1 MELNPAERR
10 ASLWNDGSLYLALG
24 GWAVIL
30 SALTSFLF
38 AIFPLKLAQPVWQ
51 LNTVSTLLGASANI
65 LIGSLLISLARLFN
79 PKDVQLKR
87 NAALIRK
94 LSGLFAVLMLVLIPF
109 SLYAGTRAI
118 KANEAASKIALNQWQ
133 KQLSAVQA
141 MSSEAEMRGW
151 AASLPE
157 PPVLPAVFDA
167 PFPVIKQRMLDSL
180 TGKVNSVQS
189 QIEENFR
196 GQWLSFLND
205 FARNSIQSLLM
216 ALAFSALSGRGP
228 VSNIILS
235 IAGDKVGLGPNPKK
249 Q

>member
-1 MELNPAERR
+1 
-10 ASLWNDGSLYLALG
+10 
-24 GWAVIL
+24 
-30 SALTSFLF
+30 
-38 AIFPLKLAQPVWQ
+38 
-51 LNTVSTLLGASANI
+51 
-65 LIGSLLISLARLFN
+65 
-79 PKDVQLKR
+79 
-87 NAALIRK
+87 
-94 LSGLFAVLMLVLIPF
+94 MLVLIPF

-180 TGKVNSVQS
+180 TGKVNSVQN

-235 IAGDKVGLGPNPKK
+235 LAGDKVGLGPNPKK